1 MWSLSLP
8 GIEGE
13 TAWVSREVIF
23 VWPRPAGKAH
33 NRCSLCRVRPPNY
46 LDCITA
52 PEGWPKLIGPGILQA
67 PSLPSVDWDRD

>member
-8 GIEGE
+8 GTEGK
-13 TAWVSREVIF
+13 TAWVSREVSV

-46 LDCITA
+46 HDGITA
-52 PEGWPKLIGPGILQA
+52 PEGWSKLIDPGILQV
-67 PSLPSVDWDRD
+67 PSLPSVDRDRD